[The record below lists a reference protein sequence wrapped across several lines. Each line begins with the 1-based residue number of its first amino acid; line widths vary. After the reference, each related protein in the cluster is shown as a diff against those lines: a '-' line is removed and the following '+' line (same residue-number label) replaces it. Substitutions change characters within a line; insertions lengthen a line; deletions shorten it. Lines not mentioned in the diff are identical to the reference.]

1 MFRIQLNELP
11 PSEFSPNSRVHWSVK
26 RRVRM
31 RITDDILA
39 LAHTLDKTGM
49 PFTRAVVRFKVGIP
63 DKRVRDMDNLI
74 ASCIPLLNAIKR
86 IIIKDDNLRSIKLEY
101 SWFESPREPKTVI
114 EVDPLPS
121 PLKRRPRQGAH

>member
-1 MFRIQLNELP
+1 
-11 PSEFSPNSRVHWSVK
+11 
-26 RRVRM
+26 
-31 RITDDILA
+31 
-39 LAHTLDKTGM
+39 M

-86 IIIKDDNLRSIKLEY
+86 IIIKDVNLRSIKLEY